1 MQTDKKDCVIV
12 RTPLIPTLTATKENI
27 EQISR
32 FISSCY
38 DKVKYELLNYN
49 PLAKAKYSYL
59 DKNII
64 LQKILNCIAMHNC
77 NFL

>member
-1 MQTDKKDCVIV
+1 M
-12 RTPLIPTLTATKENI
+12 TATKENI

-59 DKNII
+59 DK
-64 LQKILNCIAMHNC
+64 KYYFTEILNCIAMHNC
-77 NFL
+77 NFFYDIAKQKWNKKFNY